1 VYNIGRFLGTFAR
14 SITGHFLWSRLR
26 MSHQIVPSRLLIF
39 AILSVLALH
48 IGAICTVLSATR
60 FGFVSGWWPQ
70 SQFFVSY
77 RVPIGSSPPPPPSNG
92 LWLYNGTPVS
102 FDDLAP
108 LITWPYVGF
117 TGIPIG
123 TGQIV
128 GVRLSADEIL
138 ACALAQFGTPFVLLM
153 LPQTRRKHRL
163 REAHILRAVC
173 LGIPFAACVYV
184 VLQLPIIVKTLVL
197 PNVYISGQ
205 DTVIALLCACIFLLL
220 QTLWWWSFC
229 RRYLHIPHAMGVA
242 AAGSAIGAMVCILI
256 AIILNA
262 GVLMRLLA

>member
-1 VYNIGRFLGTFAR
+1 
-14 SITGHFLWSRLR
+14 
-26 MSHQIVPSRLLIF
+26 MSHEIVPSRLLVF
-39 AILSVLALH
+39 AILSVLVLH
-48 IGAICTVLSATR
+48 IGAICIVLSATR

-77 RVPIGSSPPPPPSNG
+77 RVPIGSALPPPSNG

-102 FDDLAP
+102 LDDLAP

-117 TGIPIG
+117 IGIPVG

-153 LPQTRRKHRL
+153 LPQTRRMHRL
-163 REAHILRAVC
+163 REVHILRAVC

-184 VLQLPIIVKTLVL
+184 VLQLPIILKALVL

-205 DTVIALLCACIFLLL
+205 DAAIVVSCAGVFLIL

-229 RRYLHIPHAMGVA
+229 RGYLRIPHALGVA
-242 AAGSAIGAMVCILI
+242 CAGSAIGALACIL
-256 AIILNA
+256 AAVILNA